1 MGACS
6 CARED
11 FTKDSNSILL
21 HIICDRNIF
30 KLI

>member
-21 HIICDRNIF
+21 HIIFDRNIF
-30 KLI
+30 KSI